1 MEECKQC
8 KLAIYCYSES
18 STWIFR
24 TKQEM
29 DEKLAEMEDCPLR
42 EQVRQMRDSE
52 KTVPLKSRA
61 G

>member
-29 DEKLAEMEDCPLR
+29 DEKLAEMEECPLR
-42 EQVRQMRDSE
+42 EQVRQMRDGE